1 MNALKYRSI
10 MSAAAVVLACGAA
23 AQAWHG
29 KGHYDATTLA
39 LRAARADGNLP
50 AFFAAGAGIVAH
62 ASLDPDNFTRPIAP
76 EALHKAESPEHFF
89 DIDVE
94 PLAGEPLAGA
104 NFPADRYAFIELC
117 FARGVKPNHVGLL
130 PYAVT
135 EWTQRL
141 TVALAE
147 HRKYPGDPA
156 IRAKCLLY
164 AGMLSHYAADLCQP
178 LHVTIH
184 YDGRADSA
192 GKSPRSGVH
201 AKVDALLGKLML
213 DPNAPAA
220 RPALDANALP
230 ARPALD
236 ANANA
241 APPTSANPTVTI
253 SPDDMAPI
261 ATALLA
267 DVHPATFGAVLPAVM
282 AEIRRSSALVG
293 RVYELEKQLPA
304 ETDPIAP
311 GSAVEKFAIDRM
323 RAAARL
329 VASLYLTAWK
339 DSAAVKLPW
348 WYRRPYNPPQTKP

>member
-50 AFFAAGAGIVAH
+50 AFFAAGAGTVAH

-76 EALHKAESPEHFF
+76 EALHKAESPEHFV

-94 PLAGEPLAGA
+94 PLARTPPADA
-104 NFPADRYAFIELC
+104 NIPADRYAFIELC
-117 FARGVKPNHVGLL
+117 FARGLKPNHVGLL

-156 IRAKCLLY
+156 IQAKCLLY
-164 AGMLSHYAADLCQP
+164 AGLLSHYAADLCQP

-184 YDGRADSA
+184 YDGRCGLD

-213 DPNAPAA
+213 DANTPAA
-220 RPALDANALP
+220 RPALDANTPP
-230 ARPALD
+230 ADL
-236 ANANA
+236 
-241 APPTSANPTVTI
+241 
-253 SPDDMAPI
+253 
-261 ATALLA
+261 
-267 DVHPATFGAVLPAVM
+267 HPAAFGAVLPAVM
-282 AEIRRSSALVG
+282 AEVRRSSALVG

-304 ETDPIAP
+304 ETDPITP

-329 VASLYLTAWK
+329 VASLYVTAWQ
-339 DSAAVKLPW
+339 DSAAIELPW

>member
-10 MSAAAVVLACGAA
+10 MSAAAVVLACGATA
-23 AQAWHG
+23 WGWHG
-29 KGHYDATTLA
+29 KGHYDATMLA
-39 LRAARADGNLP
+39 LRAVKADGNLP
-50 AFFAAGAGIVAH
+50 AFFVAGAGTVAH

-89 DIDVE
+89 DVDVE
-94 PLAGEPLAGA
+94 SLAGEPLADA
-104 NFPADRYAFIELC
+104 NIPADRYAFIELC
-117 FARGVKPNHVGLL
+117 FARGLKPNRVGLL

-156 IRAKCLLY
+156 IRAKCLLD

-184 YDGRADSA
+184 YDGRSGPD
-192 GKSPRSGVH
+192 GKSPRSGIH
-201 AKVDALLGKLML
+201 AKVDALLGKLTP
-213 DPNAPAA
+213 D
-220 RPALDANALP
+220 
-230 ARPALD
+230 
-236 ANANA
+236 ANA
-241 APPTSANPTVTI
+241 APATSANPTVTI
-253 SPDDMAPI
+253 SPDDVAPI

-267 DVHPATFGAVLPAVM
+267 DVHPAAFGVVLPAVM
-282 AEIRRSSALVG
+282 AEIRRSAALVD

-311 GSAVEKFAIDRM
+311 GSAVEKFTTDRM
-323 RAAARL
+323 RAATGFI
-329 VASLYLTAWK
+329 ASLYVTAWR
-339 DSAAVKLPW
+339 DSAAIELPW

>member
-29 KGHYDATTLA
+29 KGHYDATMLA

-50 AFFAAGAGIVAH
+50 AFLATGAGTVAH

-76 EALHKAESPEHFF
+76 DALHKAESPEHFF
-89 DIDVE
+89 DIDAP
-94 PLAGEPLAGA
+94 PLAGTPLADA
-104 NFPADRYAFIELC
+104 NFPTDRYAFIELC
-117 FARGVKPNHVGLL
+117 FARGVKPNRVGLL

-147 HRKYPGDPA
+147 HRKYPDNPA
-156 IRAKCLLY
+156 IQAKCLLY

-184 YDGRADSA
+184 YDGRSA
-192 GKSPRSGVH
+192 PDGKSPRSGIH
-201 AKVDALLGKLML
+201 TKVDALLGKLT
-213 DPNAPAA
+213 P
-220 RPALDANALP
+220 
-230 ARPALD
+230 D

-241 APPTSANPTVTI
+241 APPRSANPTVTI
-253 SPDDMAPI
+253 SPDDLAPI

-267 DVHPATFGAVLPAVM
+267 DVHPAAFGAVLPALM
-282 AEIRRSSALVG
+282 AEVRRSSALVG
-293 RVYELEKQLPA
+293 RVYDLEKQLPA

-323 RAAARL
+323 RAAAKL
-329 VASLYLTAWK
+329 IASLYLTAWQ
-339 DSAAVKLPW
+339 DSAAIKLPW
-348 WYRRPYNPPQTKP
+348 WYRRPYNPPLSKP

>member
-10 MSAAAVVLACGAA
+10 MSAAAVLLACGAT

-29 KGHYDATTLA
+29 KGHYDATMLA

-76 EALHKAESPEHFF
+76 EALHKAESPEHYF
-89 DIDVE
+89 DFDVE
-94 PLAGEPLAGA
+94 PLAAMPLADA
-104 NFPADRYAFIELC
+104 NIPADRYAFIDLC
-117 FARGVKPNHVGLL
+117 FARDIKPSRVGLL

-164 AGMLSHYAADLCQP
+164 AGLLSHYAADLCQP

-184 YDGRADSA
+184 YDGRSGPD
-192 GKSPRSGVH
+192 GKSPRSGIH

-236 ANANA
+236 PNAL
-241 APPTSANPTVTI
+241 PTG
-253 SPDDMAPI
+253 
-261 ATALLA
+261 L
-267 DVHPATFGAVLPAVM
+267 HPAAFGAVLPAVM
-282 AEIRRSSALVG
+282 AEVRRSSALVG

-304 ETDPIAP
+304 ETDPITP

-329 VASLYLTAWK
+329 IASLYVTAWQ
-339 DSAAVKLPW
+339 DSAAIELPW
-348 WYRRPYNPPQTKP
+348 WYRRPYNPPQTKPPAEPAASRQ

>member
-50 AFFAAGAGIVAH
+50 AFFAAGAGTVAH

-76 EALHKAESPEHFF
+76 DALHKAESPEHFF

-94 PLAGEPLAGA
+94 PLARTPPADA
-104 NFPADRYAFIELC
+104 NIPADRYAFIELC
-117 FARGVKPNHVGLL
+117 FARGLKPNHVGLL

-156 IRAKCLLY
+156 IQAKCLLY
-164 AGMLSHYAADLCQP
+164 AGLLSHYAADLCQP

-184 YDGRADSA
+184 YDGRCGLD

-230 ARPALD
+230 TGLRPA
-236 ANANA
+236 A
-241 APPTSANPTVTI
+241 
-253 SPDDMAPI
+253 
-261 ATALLA
+261 
-267 DVHPATFGAVLPAVM
+267 FGAVLPAVM
-282 AEIRRSSALVG
+282 AEVRRSSVLVG

-304 ETDPIAP
+304 ETDPIAH

-329 VASLYLTAWK
+329 VASLYVTAWR
-339 DSAAVKLPW
+339 DSAAIELPW
-348 WYRRPYNPPQTKP
+348 WYRRPYNPPLTKP

>member
-1 MNALKYRSI
+1 

-50 AFFAAGAGIVAH
+50 AFLVAGAGTVAH
-62 ASLDPDNFTRPIAP
+62 SSLDPDNFTRPIAP

-94 PLAGEPLAGA
+94 PLARTPPADA
-104 NFPADRYAFIELC
+104 NIPADRYAFIELC
-117 FARGVKPNHVGLL
+117 FARGLKPNHVGLL

-156 IRAKCLLY
+156 IQAKCLLY
-164 AGMLSHYAADLCQP
+164 AGLLSHYAADLCQP

-184 YDGRADSA
+184 YDGRCGLD
-192 GKSPRSGVH
+192 GKSPRNGVH
-201 AKVDALLGKLML
+201 AKVDALLGKLL
-213 DPNAPAA
+213 ADANAPAA

-236 ANANA
+236 AN
-241 APPTSANPTVTI
+241 T
-253 SPDDMAPI
+253 
-261 ATALLA
+261 LLA
-267 DVHPATFGAVLPAVM
+267 EVRLAAFEAVLPAVM

-293 RVYELEKQLPA
+293 RLYELEKQLPA
-304 ETDPIAP
+304 ETDPIVP
-311 GSAVEKFAIDRM
+311 GSAVEKFTIDRM
-323 RAAARL
+323 RAAATFI
-329 VASLYLTAWK
+329 ASLYVTAWQ
-339 DSAAVKLPW
+339 DSAAIELPW